1 MEFYQIVEGMMAE
14 TFLIVGLGNP
24 GAQYARTRHNIGFR
38 AVDALAERHGLTFSK
53 VEHKA
58 QTASGMIAGQRA
70 ILAKPLT
77 YMNLSGDAV
86 VPLARFYEIEP
97 DRILIIADDL
107 DIPLGTIRIRPSG
120 SSGGQNGIR
129 HIIERMGTQAIPR
142 IRIGIGRPPGKMD
155 AAAYVLTPFKAD
167 EEIIAL
173 ESVDRAVRAAETWL
187 MDGIDAAMNRFNG
200 GTAKESKPKQSET
213 EPPR

>member
-1 MEFYQIVEGMMAE
+1 MAE

-38 AVDALAERHGLTFSK
+38 AVETLAERHGLTFSK

-58 QTASGMIAGQRA
+58 QTASGAIAGQRI

-86 VPLARFYEIEP
+86 APLARFYKIEP

-120 SSGGQNGIR
+120 SSGGQKGIR

-173 ESVDRAVRAAETWL
+173 ESVDRAAKAAETWL
-187 MDGIDAAMNRFNG
+187 ADGIDAAMNRFNG
-200 GTAKESKPKQSET
+200 GAARESKPKQSET